1 MNIVKQIPNSIT
13 CLNLISGVIAIIFSF
28 NEQFDYA
35 VLAIIVAAL
44 FDFMDGL
51 AARMFKA
58 YSDMGKELDSLA
70 DTVSFGVAP
79 SLIGFNY
86 LNGFPDIP
94 TYSSYIILV
103 MAALSAVR
111 LAKFNLD
118 TRQSENFLGLPVP
131 ANGLFF
137 SSLITLAY
145 HYPQVANSI
154 VHSGYIIPL
163 LAIFLGL
170 LLVSEIPMFSMKLK
184 SLKWRENRIRYTF
197 LIIIIPVSV
206 AIYLLGIHWTGIIS
220 FIFGSYIIANIAIAL
235 FRKFSDKKI

>member
-86 LNGFPDIP
+86 LNGFPNIP

-154 VHSGYIIPL
+154 VDSGYLIPL

-184 SLKWRENRIRYTF
+184 SLKWRENRLRYTF

-206 AIYLLGIHWTGIIS
+206 AIYLLGIHWTGIIT
-220 FIFGSYIIANIAIAL
+220 FIFGLYIILNISLAL
-235 FRKFSDKKI
+235 LGKFSNK

>member
-44 FDFMDGL
+44 FDFLDGL

-154 VHSGYIIPL
+154 VDSGYLIPL

>member
-1 MNIVKQIPNSIT
+1 MNIVKQIPNYIT

-86 LNGFPDIP
+86 LNGFPNIP

-154 VHSGYIIPL
+154 VDSGYLIPL

-184 SLKWRENRIRYTF
+184 SLKWRENRLRYTF

-206 AIYLLGIHWTGIIS
+206 AIYLLGIHWTGIIT
-220 FIFGSYIIANIAIAL
+220 FIFGLYIILNISLAL
-235 FRKFSDKKI
+235 LGKFSNK